1 MIQANP
7 QIGNN
12 SPFGEQPVSGDVPLH
27 KISLKQRAIRMLLT
41 LGIAY
46 GLFVLMAAV
55 FQRRLIYFPRTIP
68 PALAEPSA
76 AGLGFVP
83 WRNPAGQI
91 IGWKLP
97 AASAPV
103 ASVLITHGN
112 AGCAIDRG
120 YLAGPIHD
128 AAPVDVY
135 VLEYPGYGSREG
147 SPDKRSL
154 LATADEAFGLLTNS
168 LPKYLVSESIGA
180 GVACHLAKAHS
191 TNVAGLVLFMP
202 YHDLASV
209 AQRKMPFLPAY
220 LLLLDRFNPAECLRD
235 YRGPVKIVLAG
246 ADEII
251 PVESGR
257 RLFEGYQGPKTLQ
270 IIPGARHN
278 EVAEQSPEWWK
289 EVFSFW
295 RQNRPAKPGPSQ

>member
-1 MIQANP
+1 MWFATR
-7 QIGNN
+7 
-12 SPFGEQPVSGDVPLH
+12 FSGHPGFFRV
-27 KISLKQRAIRMLLT
+27 LL
-41 LGIAY
+41 LLVIVY
-46 GLFVLMAAV
+46 LLIVLAALI
-55 FQRRLIYFPRTIP
+55 FQRRLIYFPTKIP
-68 PALAEPSA
+68 ADRVVQAAAEH
-76 AGLGFVP
+76 GFVP
-83 WRNPAGQI
+83 WKNPAGQI
-91 IGWKLP
+91 IGWKFP
-97 AASAPV
+97 ATSSPV

-135 VLEYPGYGSREG
+135 VLEYPGYGARSG
-147 SPDKRSL
+147 SPGKPAF
-154 LATADEAFGLLTNS
+154 LAAGEEAFGLLTNG
-168 LPKYLVSESIGA
+168 LPRYLVSESIGA
-180 GVACHLAKAHS
+180 GVACYLAKVYP

-246 ADEII
+246 ADKII

-257 RLFEGYQGPKTLQ
+257 RLFEGYQGPKNLQ
-270 IIPGARHN
+270 IIPGAYHN

-289 EVFSFW
+289 EVFLFW
-295 RQNRPAKPGPSQ
+295 QQNHPAKSGQLQ

>member
-1 MIQANP
+1 MYTPKTKWQ
-7 QIGNN
+7 N
-12 SPFGEQPVSGDVPLH
+12 SILRV
-27 KISLKQRAIRMLLT
+27 LLT
-41 LGIAY
+41 LVIFY
-46 GLFVLMAAV
+46 VLFALAAVV
-55 FQRRLIYFPRTIP
+55 FQRRLIYFPTKIP
-68 PALAEPSA
+68 ADVAVQAGAEH
-76 AGLGFVP
+76 GVVP
-83 WRNPAGQI
+83 WKNPAGQI

-97 AASAPV
+97 ATSSPV

-120 YLAGPIHD
+120 YLASPIHD

-147 SPDKRSL
+147 SPDKRSF
-154 LATADEAFGLLTNS
+154 LAAADEAFGLLTNG

-251 PVESGR
+251 PVQSGR
-257 RLFEGYQGPKTLQ
+257 RLFDGYQGPKTLQ
-270 IIPGARHN
+270 IIPGAHHN
-278 EVAEQSPEWWK
+278 DIAGQSPAWWK
-289 EVFSFW
+289 DVFSFW
-295 RQNRPAKPGPSQ
+295 QQNQPAKPGPSQ

>member
-1 MIQANP
+1 
-7 QIGNN
+7 
-12 SPFGEQPVSGDVPLH
+12 
-27 KISLKQRAIRMLLT
+27 MLLA
-41 LGIAY
+41 LAIAY
-46 GLFVLMAAV
+46 GLFVLAAAV

-68 PALAEPSA
+68 PALAEPA
-76 AGLGFVP
+76 AAELGFVP
-83 WRNPAGQI
+83 WQNPSGQI

-97 AASAPV
+97 ATSSPV
-103 ASVLITHGN
+103 ASILITHGN

-120 YLAGPIHD
+120 YLANPIHI

-147 SPDKRSL
+147 SPDKRNF
-154 LATADEAFGLLTNS
+154 LAAAEEAFGLLTNG

-209 AQRKMPFLPAY
+209 AQQKMPLLPAY
-220 LLLLDRFNPAECLRD
+220 LLLLDRFNPAECLKD

-257 RLFEGYQGPKTLQ
+257 RLFEGYPGPKNLQ

-278 EVAEQSPEWWK
+278 DIAEQSPEWWK

-295 RQNRPAKPGPSQ
+295 QQNRPAKSGPSQ

>member
-1 MIQANP
+1 MS
-7 QIGNN
+7 GN
-12 SPFGEQPVSGDVPLH
+12 VPLL
-27 KISLKQRAIRMLLT
+27 KTSLRRHAIRMLLA

-46 GLFVLMAAV
+46 SLFVLAAAV

-68 PALAEPSA
+68 PALAEPA
-76 AGLGFVP
+76 AAELGFVP
-83 WRNPAGQI
+83 WRNPSGQI
-91 IGWKLP
+91 IGWKFP
-97 AASAPV
+97 ATSSPV

-112 AGCAIDRG
+112 AGCAIDRR
-120 YLAGPIHD
+120 YLAGPIQD

-135 VLEYPGYGSREG
+135 VLEYPGYGSRAG
-147 SPDKRSL
+147 SPDKRSI
-154 LATADEAFGLLTNS
+154 LAAAEEAFGLLTNG

-180 GVACHLAKAHS
+180 GVACHLAKAYP

-220 LLLLDRFNPAECLRD
+220 WLLLDRFNPAECLKD
-235 YRGPVKIVLAG
+235 YHGPVKIVLAG

-251 PVESGR
+251 PVESGH

-270 IIPGARHN
+270 IIPGAHHN

-295 RQNRPAKPGPSQ
+295 QQNRPAKSGPSQ

>member
-1 MIQANP
+1 MPNDTPPPGPKSEFRRPAVRILQLV
-7 QIGNN
+7 I
-12 SPFGEQPVSGDVPLH
+12 
-27 KISLKQRAIRMLLT
+27 T
-41 LGIAY
+41 AY
-46 GLFVLMAAV
+46 VLFVLAAAI

-68 PALAEPSA
+68 PALAVPA
-76 AGLGFVP
+76 AAELGFVP
-83 WRNPAGQI
+83 WRNPSGQV

-97 AASAPV
+97 AASSPV

-120 YLAGPIHD
+120 YLANPIHD

-135 VLEYPGYGSREG
+135 ILEYPGYGSRGG
-147 SPDKRSL
+147 SPDKQSF
-154 LATADEAFGLLTNS
+154 LAAAEEAFGLLTNS

-180 GVACHLAKAHS
+180 GAACYLAGAHPKE
-191 TNVAGLVLFMP
+191 VAGLALFMP
-202 YHDLASV
+202 YHNLASV
-209 AQRKMPFLPAY
+209 AQRKMPLLPAY
-220 LLLLDRFNPAECLRD
+220 LLLLDRFNPAECLKD

-257 RLFEGYQGPKTLQ
+257 RLFEGYPGPKTLQ
-270 IIPGARHN
+270 IIPGAHHN
-278 EVAEQSPEWWK
+278 DIAGQSPAWWQ

-295 RQNRPAKPGPSQ
+295 Q

>member
-1 MIQANP
+1 
-7 QIGNN
+7 
-12 SPFGEQPVSGDVPLH
+12 
-27 KISLKQRAIRMLLT
+27 MLLT

-46 GLFVLMAAV
+46 GLFVLAAAI

-68 PALAEPSA
+68 PALAEPA
-76 AGLGFVP
+76 AAELGFVP
-83 WRNPAGQI
+83 WRNPSGQI
-91 IGWKLP
+91 IGWKMP
-97 AASAPV
+97 ATSAPV

-128 AAPVDVY
+128 AVPVDVF

-147 SPDKRSL
+147 LPDKKSI
-154 LATADEAFGLLTNS
+154 LAAAEEAFGLLTNG

-180 GVACHLAKAHS
+180 GAACYLAGAHPKE
-191 TNVAGLVLFMP
+191 VAGLALFMP
-202 YHDLASV
+202 YHNLASV
-209 AQRKMPFLPAY
+209 AQRKMPLLPAY
-220 LLLLDRFNPAECLRD
+220 FLLLDRFNPAECLKD
-235 YRGPVKIVLAG
+235 YRGPVKMVLAG

-257 RLFEGYQGPKTLQ
+257 RLLDGYEGPKTLQ

-278 EVAEQSPEWWK
+278 DIAGQSPEWWQ
-289 EVFSFW
+289 EVFLFW
-295 RQNRPAKPGPSQ
+295 QQNRPAKSTSSH